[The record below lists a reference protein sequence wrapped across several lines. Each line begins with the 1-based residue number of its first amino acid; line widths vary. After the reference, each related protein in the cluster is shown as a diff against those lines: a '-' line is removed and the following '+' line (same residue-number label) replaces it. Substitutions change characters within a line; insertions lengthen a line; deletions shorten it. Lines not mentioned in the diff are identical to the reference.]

1 MRLQSV
7 QNTMLTS
14 LLSREIHCVLERT
27 FTFKEWKERRELRKI
42 NNEQI
47 CMRVIWQWIML
58 TLNSEY

>member
-42 NNEQI
+42 NNE
-47 CMRVIWQWIML
+47 
-58 TLNSEY
+58 